1 MIRRRWLGAATLAAF
16 AVLLLVAGAALR
28 PLVVGADSTAAP
40 LLDSTETGFV
50 QDMIAHHNQ
59 ALLLVQRLDGGAD
72 PAVRALAQQIA
83 DTQRTEIGMMLGWLR
98 MARLAVT
105 NPHPMAW
112 MHAEADHEH
121 HATAAH
127 ATMPG
132 MASQD
137 ELDALAAARGAEAAT
152 GFLRLMQ
159 RHHYGGI
166 QMAQAADR
174 RLNGG
179 MVEQIARDMI
189 STQGQEVGLIGLLLS
204 REQAP
209 R

>member
-121 HATAAH
+121 HATAGH

-137 ELDALAAARGAEAAT
+137 ELDALGAARGAEAAT